1 MIPEE
6 AFVEILK
13 ELERKP
19 LPTNYYRKRSGQ
31 GQSQVFGV
39 VNRRC
44 LPPDYSRQC
53 WMRAQLY
60 KHILD
65 FGAKYVTDISWNAIT
80 VNVNYKAAPH
90 RDRGNVG
97 PSFLVGCGDY
107 EGGWLKIEEEGQDPP
122 LGSYDIRHKPLVAD
136 FSKVLHSVAPWTGHR
151 VSLVFYQLRNT
162 PPLPPPAV
170 VHQEGKWLFKRGE
183 EVITAGLPHP
193 LRNRKRE

>member
-19 LPTNYYRKRSGQ
+19 LPTNYYRKKAGEGRSQ
-31 GQSQVFGV
+31 CLGV

-53 WMRAQLY
+53 WLRPLLY
-60 KHILD
+60 KHLLD

-80 VNVNYKAAPH
+80 VNVNYKAAAH
-90 RDRGNVG
+90 RDKGNIG
-97 PSFLVGCGDY
+97 LSYLVACGDY
-107 EGGWLKIEEEGQDPP
+107 QGGALQMMEGDLS
-122 LGSYDIRHKPLVAD
+122 GSYNIRHTPLIAD
-136 FSKVLHSVAPWTGHR
+136 FSTTLHSVAPWTGHR

-162 PPLPPPAV
+162 PSLPPPSV

-183 EVITAGLPHP
+183 EVITSGLPHP
-193 LRNRKRE
+193 LRNRKKK